1 MLSRPGLKSRRAQI
15 LVGVREMILRG
26 EFASRKTIEEVELS
40 KKLGASRPIVR
51 GTLEK
56 LHQEGLL
63 EELPNGGYAP
73 RILTRQDIADAI
85 EARGAL
91 EGLAAGL
98 AARRVTDPAE
108 LDRARRVQAELVE
121 ATASFC
127 LTESPTVEQ
136 MAGFGELNLA
146 FHQALIALAKSPMLQ
161 LAVDRVQSIAF
172 ASPAAVVTPAEPGG
186 YSRAI
191 REHEEILHAIQTR
204 DAVHAEKLVR
214 EHARFALRGVKN
226 ALDRPGHL
234 TPKPKVDSADRGDPA
249 AKSSP
254 RQADLAGPTSELV
267 LDAAAALFGKKG
279 FSETTTR
286 AIAARL
292 NIHQASLYYH
302 ISTKEDL
309 LYRINRLTLETV
321 EQHVGRAIKNHK
333 HPRDGLSALIQA
345 HLQGLFENPNRALA
359 AISEYRSLS
368 RAHHRELTELRG
380 NYSDLLDQELA
391 SAVKAGF
398 LRKDIP
404 VSVLRLALLNYLNWT
419 PRWFHLG
426 GPMSLDE
433 LAGIYDRVFFE
444 GIAVPREPR
453 PPVPQLQNSR
463 RTRTGP
469 AHSGTLGKFMR
480 TAAELFSKQGYAST
494 STRSISTLIGME
506 KATLYYHAKSKEDLL
521 YLITKSSVEALQ
533 EDVQKALEGI
543 TCPFDQLAV
552 LIQAHCVS
560 LLRDQTQHATA
571 LAEVRALSPGR
582 LAEIVSMRKAYQQ
595 RIRQIINAAQKNGS
609 IRTDVEPRYLASML
623 QGLLDRAVEWYQ
635 KRGTLSPAELS
646 RYFCDVYLFGAQKA
660 FRADMSWA
668 GCAQS
673 AGDPTNYCESS
684 Q

>member
-1 MLSRPGLKSRRAQI
+1 MPSGPGLKSRRAQMLI
-15 LVGVREMILRG
+15 AVREMILRG
-26 EFASRKTIEEVELS
+26 EFASRKTIEEVEVS
-40 KKLGASRPIVR
+40 RKLGASRPLVR
-51 GTLEK
+51 GTLER

-63 EELPNGGYAP
+63 EELPNGRYAP
-73 RILTRQDIADAI
+73 RLLTRQDIADAI
-85 EARGAL
+85 KARGAL

-98 AARRVTDPAE
+98 AARRVSDPGE
-108 LDRARRVQAELVE
+108 LDRVRRIQAELVA

-191 REHEEILHAIQTR
+191 REHEEILRAIETG
-204 DAVHAEKLVR
+204 DAISAEKLVR
-214 EHARFALRGVKN
+214 EHAGFALRGVKN
-226 ALDRPGHL
+226 ALDRPGRL
-234 TPKPKVDSADRGDPA
+234 SPKPEVHSADRSHA
-249 AKSSP
+249 AAMSTP
-254 RQADLAGPTSELV
+254 RQRELAGPTSELV
-267 LDAAAALFGKKG
+267 LDAAAALFGEKG

-302 ISTKEDL
+302 ISTKEEL

-321 EQHVGRAIKNHK
+321 EHHVHRAIKDHE
-333 HPRDGLSALIQA
+333 HPRDRLSALIQA

-368 RAHHRELTELRG
+368 RSHRRELTGLRR
-380 NYSDLLDQELA
+380 NYSDLLDKELE
-391 SAVKAGF
+391 SAAKAGIV
-398 LRKDIP
+398 RTDIP

-419 PRWFHLG
+419 PRWYHLS
-426 GPMSLDE
+426 GPLPLDQ

-444 GIAVPREPR
+444 GIAALGQPR
-453 PPVPQLQNSR
+453 PSVPQLQHPR
-463 RTRTGP
+463 RTRSGP
-469 AHSGTLGKFMR
+469 AHNGTLGKFVR
-480 TAAELFSKQGYAST
+480 TSAELFSKQGYAST
-494 STRSISTLIGME
+494 STRSISTFIGME
-506 KATLYYHAKSKEDLL
+506 KATLYYHVKSKEDLL
-521 YLITKSSVEALQ
+521 YLITKSSIEALQ
-533 EDVQKALEGI
+533 EDVQKAIEGI
-543 TCPFDQLAV
+543 GCPFNQLAL

-571 LAEVRALSPGR
+571 LAEVRTLSPGR

-595 RIRQIINAAQKNGS
+595 RIRRIIEGAQKSGHL
-609 IRTDVEPRYLASML
+609 RTDAQPRYLASLL

-635 KRGTLSPAELS
+635 KGGMLRPAELS
-646 RYFCDVYLFGAQKA
+646 GHFCDIYLFGARKA
-660 FRADMSWA
+660 P
-668 GCAQS
+668 
-673 AGDPTNYCESS
+673 PTSKTG
-684 Q
+684 

>member
-1 MLSRPGLKSRRAQI
+1 MLIA
-15 LVGVREMILRG
+15 VREMILRS
-26 EFASRKTIEEVELS
+26 EVASRKTIEEVELS
-40 KKLGASRPIVR
+40 KKLGASRPLVR

-63 EELPNGGYAP
+63 EELPNGVYAP

-108 LDRARRVQAELVE
+108 IDRARRIQAELVT
-121 ATASFC
+121 ATDSFC
-127 LTESPTVEQ
+127 LTESPTVKQ
-136 MAGFGELNLA
+136 MAGFAELNPA

-191 REHEEILHAIQTR
+191 REHEEILRAIETG
-204 DAVHAEKLVR
+204 DAMRAEKLVR
-214 EHARFALRGVKN
+214 EHARFALRGVRN
-226 ALDRPGHL
+226 ALDRSGPL
-234 TPKPKVDSADRGDPA
+234 APAPKVESAPRGDTA
-249 AKSSP
+249 AKTTARNP
-254 RQADLAGPTSELV
+254 ELAGPTSELV
-267 LDAAAALFGKKG
+267 LDAAAALFGEKG

-302 ISTKEDL
+302 ISTKEEL

-321 EQHVGRAIKNHK
+321 EQQVHHAIKDHE
-333 HPRDGLSALIQA
+333 HPRDRLSALIQA

-368 RAHHRELTELRG
+368 RSHRRELTGLRR
-380 NYSDLLDQELA
+380 NHYDLLDKELA
-391 SAVKAGF
+391 SAAKAGIV
-398 LRKDIP
+398 RNDIP

-419 PRWFHLG
+419 PRWYHLS
-426 GPMSLDE
+426 GPLPLEE
-433 LAGIYDRVFFE
+433 LAGIYDRMFFE
-444 GIAVPREPR
+444 GIAAVGQPR
-453 PPVPQLQNSR
+453 PSVPQPRNPR
-463 RTRTGP
+463 RTRAGP
-469 AHSGTLGKFMR
+469 AHRGTLGKFVR

-494 STRSISTLIGME
+494 STRPISTFIGME
-506 KATLYYHAKSKEDLL
+506 KATLYYHVKSKEDLL

-533 EDVQKALEGI
+533 EDLQKAIEGI
-543 TCPFDQLAV
+543 ACPFDQLAV
-552 LIQAHCVS
+552 LIQAHCMS

-571 LAEVRALSPGR
+571 LAEVRALSSGR
-582 LAEIVSMRKAYQQ
+582 LAEIVSTRKAYRQ
-595 RIRQIINAAQKNGS
+595 RIRRIIEGAQKTGHL
-609 IRTDVEPRYLASML
+609 RTDAQPRYLASML

-635 KRGTLSPAELS
+635 KRGMLRPAELS
-646 RYFCDVYLFGAQKA
+646 GHFCDIYLFGAQKA
-660 FRADMSWA
+660 P
-668 GCAQS
+668 
-673 AGDPTNYCESS
+673 PTSTTR
-684 Q
+684 

>member
-1 MLSRPGLKSRRAQI
+1 MPNRPGVSSRRPQTLIA
-15 LVGVREMILRG
+15 VREMILRG
-26 EFASRKTIEEVELS
+26 ELAPRKRIEEIELS

-51 GTLEK
+51 ATLEK

-63 EELPNGGYAP
+63 EELPKSGYAP
-73 RILTRQDIADAI
+73 RVFSRQDIADAI

-98 AARRVTDPAE
+98 AARRVPDPAE
-108 LDRARRVQAELVE
+108 IDRVRQIQAELRV
-121 ATASFC
+121 ATASFGPV
-127 LTESPTVEQ
+127 ESPTAEQ
-136 MAGFGELNLA
+136 MARFGELNLA
-146 FHQALIALAKSPMLQ
+146 FHQALIALARSPMLQ

-191 REHEEILHAIQTR
+191 HEHEEILRAIETG
-204 DAVHAEKLVR
+204 DAMRAEELVR
-214 EHARFALRGVKN
+214 EHARFALQGVKN
-226 ALDRPGHL
+226 ALDTPGHL
-234 TPKPKVDSADRGDPA
+234 TPKPKVDSADRGHAA
-249 AKSSP
+249 AKSTSG
-254 RQADLAGPTSELV
+254 QAESAGPTSELV
-267 LDAAAALFGKKG
+267 LDAAAALFSEKG

-321 EQHVGRAIKNHK
+321 EQHVRRAIENHK
-333 HPRDGLSALIQA
+333 NARDRLSALIRA

-368 RAHHRELTELRG
+368 RGHHRELSKLRG

-391 SAVKAGF
+391 SAVKAGVV
-398 LRKDIP
+398 RKDIP
-404 VSVLRLALLNYLNWT
+404 VPVLRLALLNYLNWT
-419 PRWFHLG
+419 PRWYHLA
-426 GPMSLDE
+426 GPLPLDE

-444 GIAVPREPR
+444 GIAARGQPRAS
-453 PPVPQLQNSR
+453 VPQLQNPR

-469 AHSGTLGKFMR
+469 AHSGTLGKFVR

-494 STRSISTLIGME
+494 STRSISRLIGME
-506 KATLYYHAKSKEDLL
+506 KATLYYHVKSKEDLL

-533 EDVQKALEGI
+533 EDVQKAIEGI
-543 TCPFDQLAV
+543 TCPFDQLA
-552 LIQAHCVS
+552 LLMQAHCMS

-582 LAEIVSMRKAYQQ
+582 LGEVVSMRKAYQKGM
-595 RIRQIINAAQKNGS
+595 RQIIEAGQKSDS
-609 IRTDVEPRYLASML
+609 IRTDVEPRYLAAML
-623 QGLLDRAVEWYQ
+623 QGLLDRIVEWYQ
-635 KRGTLSPAELS
+635 KGGMLGSAELS
-646 RYFCDVYLFGAQKA
+646 GFFCDIYLFGAQKA
-660 FRADMSWA
+660 PPTRA
-668 GCAQS
+668 
-673 AGDPTNYCESS
+673 TR
-684 Q
+684 

>member
-1 MLSRPGLKSRRAQI
+1 
-15 LVGVREMILRG
+15 MILRG
-26 EFASRKTIEEVELS
+26 ELAPRKTIEEIELS

-63 EELPNGGYAP
+63 EELSNGGYAP
-73 RILTRQDIADAI
+73 RIFTRQDIADAI

-108 LDRARRVQAELVE
+108 LDRARRIQSELVT
-121 ATASFC
+121 ATDSFC

-136 MAGFGELNLA
+136 MARFGEFNLA
-146 FHQALIALAKSPMLQ
+146 FHEAVVALAKSPMLQ
-161 LAVDRVQSIAF
+161 LALDRVQSIAF

-191 REHEEILHAIQTR
+191 REHEEILHAIQTS
-204 DAVHAEKLVR
+204 DAMRAEKLVR

-226 ALDRPGHL
+226 ALDRPGPL
-234 TPKPKVDSADRGDPA
+234 APKPKVDSTPRGDTA
-249 AKSSP
+249 AKSTP
-254 RQADLAGPTSELV
+254 RQAELSGPTSELV
-267 LDAAAALFGKKG
+267 LDAAAALFGEKG
-279 FSETTTR
+279 FSETSTR

-302 ISTKEDL
+302 ISTKEEL

-321 EQHVGRAIKNHK
+321 EQHVRRALENHDNA
-333 HPRDGLSALIQA
+333 RYRLSALIQA

-359 AISEYRSLS
+359 SISEYRSLS
-368 RAHHRELTELRG
+368 RAHRRELTGLRG
-380 NYSDLLDQELA
+380 NYSDLLDNELA
-391 SAVKAGF
+391 SAVKAGIV
-398 LRKDIP
+398 RKDIP
-404 VSVLRLALLNYLNWT
+404 VSVFRLALLNYLNWT
-419 PRWFHLG
+419 PRWYHLS
-426 GPMSLDE
+426 GPLPLDE

-444 GIAVPREPR
+444 GIAALGQPR
-453 PPVPQLQNSR
+453 PSVPQLQNLR

-469 AHSGTLGKFMR
+469 AHSGTLGKFVR

-506 KATLYYHAKSKEDLL
+506 KATLYYHVKSKEDLL

-543 TCPFDQLAV
+543 TCPFDQLAM
-552 LIQAHCVS
+552 LIQAHCMS
-560 LLRDQTQHATA
+560 LLRNQTQHGTA

-582 LAEIVSMRKAYQQ
+582 LAEIVSMRKAYQKG
-595 RIRQIINAAQKNGS
+595 IRQILEAAQKSGS
-609 IRTDVEPRYLASML
+609 IRTDAEPRYLASML
-623 QGLLDRAVEWYQ
+623 QGLLDRVVEWYQ
-635 KRGTLSPAELS
+635 KGGMLGPAELS
-646 RYFCDVYLFGAQKA
+646 GYFCDIYMFGAQKA
-660 FRADMSWA
+660 PLT
-668 GCAQS
+668 CA
-673 AGDPTNYCESS
+673 TR
-684 Q
+684 